1 MRPAVI
7 LAAAVLISVPAFA
20 QDSFRGVEGE
30 LTPLPP
36 VTALQLD
43 LEEPGGLAFEIARP
57 TDEQLG
63 AYDDGGIVDE
73 TSSFQ
78 RPSIH
83 NAQRSRSTR
92 LTGLDLLDE
101 LLR

>member
-1 MRPAVI
+1 MKPALT
-7 LAAAVLISVPAFA
+7 LAAAVFIAAPALA
-20 QDSFRGVEGE
+20 QDTFRGVEGE

-43 LEEPGGLAFEIARP
+43 IEEPGGLSFEIARP

-83 NAQRSRSTR
+83 NAQRARSTR